1 MLRVA
6 TPGARPLP
14 ILRMS
19 YQFRTQRVPLY
30 VAHRRQQ
37 VHVLLNWKRLEP
49 ALPHVAAGPSA
60 TLSMIPPDMRRQQ
73 PLHVS
78 TEVVIVAWPEDQ
90 VKMVG
95 HEAEGEQPHVDAFVG
110 GQQQIEEAAM
120 VLVGV
125 EDLHAA
131 VAAVDDVVADAAD
144 GGAGGAWHGGE
155 PNRARAALSIK

>member
-19 YQFRTQRVPLY
+19 NELCSQRVPLD

-37 VHVLLNWKRLEP
+37 VHVLLDRKRLEP
-49 ALPHVAAGPSA
+49 ALPHVAARLSA
-60 TLSMIPPDMRRQQ
+60 TLTMISPDVRRQQ
-73 PLHVS
+73 PLHVAA
-78 TEVVIVAWPEDQ
+78 EIAIVAGPEDQ

-110 GQQQIEEAAM
+110 GEQQIEEAAM
-120 VLVGV
+120 VFVRM

-155 PNRARAALSIK
+155 PNRAGAALSIK